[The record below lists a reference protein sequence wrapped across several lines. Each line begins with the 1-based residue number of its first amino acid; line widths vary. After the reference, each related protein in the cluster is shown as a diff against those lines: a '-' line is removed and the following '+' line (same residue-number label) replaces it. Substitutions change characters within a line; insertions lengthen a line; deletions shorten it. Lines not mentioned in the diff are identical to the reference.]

1 MSENTEI
8 FGLVFA
14 VVGILEHVAVVAVVI
29 DVLVLRYQMNVE
41 DADVDAQSRLAVPVE
56 VRRLRH
62 VRHIVRR
69 LEVTSVVEVFEHHVV

>member
-1 MSENTEI
+1 VSENTEI